1 MTRRDDSVA
10 LRHMRDHAA
19 EAAAIAQ
26 NRLRSDLDTDRLLG
40 LGLTKLVEIIGEAA
54 GRVSMEIRD
63 AHPYIP
69 WKQIVGTRNRL
80 VHGYDEIDFDV
91 LWRIV
96 TVELVPLV
104 EQITTILAAEN
115 IDRS

>member
-1 MTRRDDSVA
+1 MTRREDSVV

-26 NRLRSDLDTDRLLG
+26 RRLRRDLDDDRLLA
-40 LGLTKLVEIIGEAA
+40 LALTKLVEIIGEAA
-54 GRVSMEIRD
+54 ARVSERTRD
-63 AHPYIP
+63 AHPNVP

-80 VHGYDEIDFDV
+80 VHAYDEIDLEI

-96 TVELVPLV
+96 SVELPPLV
-104 EQITTILAAEN
+104 EQLDAILREGPHA
-115 IDRS
+115 RP